1 MYIWTLLEMKIDDL
15 QKDQKKNQIIKPTK
29 KKISKQEKIGGKY
42 FHRYL

>member
-29 KKISKQEKIGGKY
+29 KKNQ
-42 FHRYL
+42 